1 MKELKD
7 GAISRIK
14 AVLSVYK
21 RSKKLSVKDRFI
33 VKEYEEALVLF
44 SDGYLT
50 HSFYKLIKYVFF
62 VVVGFIVFLILHD
75 KFNFFN

>member
-21 RSKKLSVKDRFI
+21 CSKKLSMKDRFI
-33 VKEYEEALVLF
+33 VKEYEEALILF
-44 SDGYLT
+44 SDGYLI
-50 HSFYKLIKYVFF
+50 HLFYKLAKYVFF
-62 VVVGFIVFLILHD
+62 VAAGFILFLILHD